1 MRLFNDL
8 SFPSHFV
15 SSCSL
20 VTLGTDGYITHRYC
34 WEINVGKSKIKLCTS
49 VFTKE
54 KKYLRHRDFSGVKD
68 FNSIASQT
76 VNILL

>member
-1 MRLFNDL
+1 MIFLSQVILFQAALLLPLEPMDIL
-8 SFPSHFV
+8 
-15 SSCSL
+15 
-20 VTLGTDGYITHRYC
+20 THRYC